1 MQNDKRPAVPLPYE
15 DLRDAIGDDAGA
27 RGELDALH
35 AHLEGDVHDR
45 EQIAAHVD
53 KLRGVREAGARI
65 ANWFD
70 HPDTQRWFMT
80 IADAGL

>member
-1 MQNDKRPAVPLPYE
+1 MHNDRGPVVPLPYDE
-15 DLRDAIGDDAGA
+15 LSAEVGDDAAA

-35 AHLEGDVHDR
+35 AHLQGDKHESAR
-45 EQIAAHVD
+45 IAGHVD
-53 KLRGVREAGARI
+53 ALRGVRDAGARI

-70 HPDTQRWFMT
+70 NPDTQRWFMT